1 MPTPLDLDQLQTFC
15 SIADCKSFT
24 KAAQRVFKTQS
35 AVSMQIK
42 RLEERLETKLFK
54 REGRN
59 ISLTPEGET
68 LYALAR
74 KILRINA
81 EIIDVFSDIDLAG
94 NIRFGVP
101 DDYAVRL
108 LPIVLSSF
116 QRTNHRITVDVKC
129 MSSEDL
135 LEGMSEGRFDLVVF
149 SQGTMDEFGELF
161 RTEKM
166 FWVAS
171 HNGEALKV
179 DPLPIAS
186 GPQTCFWRADAIEGL
201 NRIGKNYRIAYTSS
215 DATSISSAVLAG
227 LAVGFLPESALQPG
241 MQAIEKNADLPPLKD
256 AQIALL
262 RASHAYGGIY
272 DALACHI
279 IDEMGNLEGKKQMKK
294 AASNCKRFKSS

>member
-1 MPTPLDLDQLQTFC
+1 MSTPLDLDQLQTFC

-24 KAAQRVFKTQS
+24 QAAKRVFKTQS

-42 RLEERLETKLFK
+42 RLEERLDVKLFI

-59 ISLTPEGET
+59 IKLTPEGET

-74 KILRINA
+74 RMLRINA
-81 EIIDVFSDIDLAG
+81 EIIDLFSQGDLAG

-116 QRTNHRITVDVKC
+116 QRTHPKITVDVRC
-129 MSSEDL
+129 LASEDL
-135 LEGMSEGRFDLVVF
+135 LAGMNEGKFDLIVF

-166 FWVAS
+166 HWVAS
-171 HNGEALKV
+171 KNSEALKN
-179 DPLPIAS
+179 DILPIAS
-186 GPQTCFWRADAIEGL
+186 GPQTCLWRSNAIEGL
-201 NRIGKNYRIAYTSS
+201 NRAGLDYRIAYTSS

-227 LAVGFLPESALQPG
+227 LAVGFLPQSALQSG
-241 MQAIEKNADLPPLKD
+241 MQAIEKDSGLPHLKD

-272 DALACHI
+272 DALANHI
-279 IDEMGNLEGKKQMKK
+279 IDEMGNLDNKKEKTQ
-294 AASNCKRFKSS
+294 AAQ